1 MPAKEPTVTIALPV
15 RTPQAT
21 GHAPVP
27 CPLQS
32 ASVYLTLFDPTTRR
46 RVGHRPDRRRAAR
59 RAEFL
64 VQVARLIEIRKA
76 AGL

>member
-1 MPAKEPTVTIALPV
+1 MTTALPV

-21 GHAPVP
+21 GHA
-27 CPLQS
+27 S
-32 ASVYLTLFDPTTRR
+32 AVQTRR
-46 RVGHRPDRRRAAR
+46 PAYAHLGLYACEVDPDGEHRILREPNRRWCAQ

>member
-1 MPAKEPTVTIALPV
+1 LYACEVDPDGEHRILREPN
-15 RTPQAT
+15 
-21 GHAPVP
+21 
-27 CPLQS
+27 
-32 ASVYLTLFDPTTRR
+32 RR
-46 RVGHRPDRRRAAR
+46 WCAQ

>member
-1 MPAKEPTVTIALPV
+1 VTTALPV

-21 GHAPVP
+21 GHAPAAQPRRPAYAHVGRYA
-27 CPLQS
+27 CE
-32 ASVYLTLFDPTTRR
+32 VDPDSEHRILREPNRR
-46 RVGHRPDRRRAAR
+46 WCAQ

-64 VQVARLIEIRKA
+64 VQVARLIQIRKA